1 MKLLEPGRIGSMT
14 VRNRV
19 FMAPMGTTSEPDGS
33 LHDRSIRYY
42 EERAKGGFGFIIT
55 GANQVNTKYEQKA
68 CNILGSERSL
78 NQLGF
83 LARRVHHNG
92 AKLVVQL
99 TPGLGRMQLPF
110 AADVAPK
117 AASAVES
124 FWFPGLMCVPLTV
137 EEIQDLVQS
146 MARGAAMAKRSGA
159 DAVEMHGYGGY
170 LMDQFS
176 SSKWNKREDEYGGDL
191 AGRLKFPLEVIAAVR
206 EAVGPDFPILYKF
219 TPYHGVEGG
228 RKVPEGIEMA
238 KMLEAAGV
246 DALHVDMGCYEA
258 WYKAIDTVYQEAPT
272 QAWLADEI
280 RKHVSVPVLTQ
291 GKLQDPNL
299 AEKVLQDGMADFVGL
314 AHGAL
319 ADPNWVNKVRRGQ
332 GYDVVPCIGCNEC
345 LFAGFSGNHYQCA
358 VNPQC
363 YAEEYFPVTPAL
375 EKKRVLVLGGGPGG
389 MEAAM
394 IAAER
399 GHEVELWE
407 KGARLGGTLLAAG
420 GPVFKKDVL
429 DYANYMIN
437 KTYRSDITVRT
448 MKNASAEEIKA
459 ANFDKVIMAT
469 GAHHTVPPIPGIDGT
484 KVVMANDV
492 LTGQAKFG
500 KKVAILGAGLVGAE
514 AAAHCK
520 TEGAEEVTVLEMLPE
535 PLMTVEHC
543 RNNEQALNQLL
554 EDTEVKFI
562 TSAKVTNFGED
573 AITYEQD
580 GETKVL
586 AADTYIIASGYT
598 PNDSLYDQLIA
609 DVDVSM
615 VGDVAGP
622 DSILTAVHGGFHI
635 ARAL

>member
-1 MKLLEPGRIGSMT
+1 MKLLQPGRIGSMT

-42 EERAKGGFGFIIT
+42 EERAKGGFGMIIT
-55 GANQVNTKYEQKA
+55 GANQVNTSYEQKA

-124 FWFPGLMCVPLTV
+124 FWFPGLVCEPLTT
-137 EEIQDLVQS
+137 EEIKDLVAS
-146 MARGAAMAKRSGA
+146 MARGAAMAKRAGA

-176 SSKWNKREDEYGGDL
+176 STLWNKREDEYGGDL
-191 AGRLKFPLEVIAAVR
+191 AGRLRFPLEVIAAVR
-206 EAVGPDFPILYKF
+206 EAVGPTFPILYKF

-228 RKVPEGIEMA
+228 REVPEGIEMA
-238 KMLEAAGV
+238 KMLQAAGV

-258 WYKAIDTVYQEAPT
+258 WYKAIDTVYQESPT
-272 QAWLADEI
+272 QAWLAAEI
-280 RKHVSVPVLTQ
+280 RQHVQVPVLTQ

-299 AEKVLQDGMADFVGL
+299 AEKVLEDEMADFVGL

-319 ADPNWVNKVRRGQ
+319 ADPDWVNKVRQGRG
-332 GYDVVPCIGCNEC
+332 DEVVPCIGCNEC
-345 LFAGFSGNHYQCA
+345 LFAGFTGNHYQCA

-363 YAEEYFPVTPAL
+363 YAEDYFPVTPATTA
-375 EKKRVLVLGGGPGG
+375 KRVLVLGGGPGG
-389 MEAAM
+389 MEAAH

-399 GHEVELWE
+399 GLEVELWE
-407 KGARLGGTLLAAG
+407 KSARLGGTLAAAG
-420 GPVFKKDVL
+420 GPVFKKDVM
-429 DYANYMIN
+429 DYMDYMVN
-437 KTYRSDITVRT
+437 KTYRSNVTIRT
-448 MKNASAEEIKA
+448 MKDATADEIKGG
-459 ANFDKVIMAT
+459 NWDKVIMAT
-469 GAHHTVPPIPGIDGT
+469 GSRHSVPPIPGIDGS

-492 LTGQAKFG
+492 LTHKAKFG
-500 KKVAILGAGLVGAE
+500 KKVLILGAGLVGCE
-514 AAAHCK
+514 TAAHCK
-520 TEGAEEVTVLEMLPE
+520 TEGAQEVTVIEMLPE
-535 PLMTVEHC
+535 RLMTVTHC
-543 RNNEQALNQLL
+543 RNNEQALDQLL
-554 EDTEVKFI
+554 EDTQIQFI
-562 TSAKVTNFGED
+562 TNARVHEFGED
-573 AITYEQD
+573 VVTYEQD
-580 GETKVL
+580 GVTKQIQ
-586 AADTYIIASGYT
+586 ADTYIIASGYS
-598 PNDSLYDQLIA
+598 PNDELYDQLIGA
-609 DVDVSM
+609 VDVEK

-635 ARAL
+635 ARSI